1 MAIRSHGKN
10 SRKEGRKMTTV
21 ELSNLPPGAV
31 VRGFL
36 YTDPDHVY
44 GLGDVMEIELPTGW
58 TIDVGWDEDIPDEPF
73 RIVVYREYFGDRGGD
88 FRVRDVDR
96 IVSEVERLAADY
108 SRSIVAIDSKKL
120 ADSEKL
126 AGTIVADSEKVADS
140 KKAAGTVVATL

>member
-1 MAIRSHGKN
+1 
-10 SRKEGRKMTTV
+10 MTIV

-36 YTDPDHVY
+36 YADPDHVY

-58 TIDVGWDEDIPDEPF
+58 TIDVGWDEDIPEEPF
-73 RIVVYREYFGDRGGD
+73 RIVVYREYFGDRVVD
-88 FRVRDVDR
+88 FRVRDIDR
-96 IVSEVERLAADY
+96 IVSEVQRLAADY
-108 SRSIVAIDSKKL
+108 SRSIVATDSEKV

-126 AGTIVADSEKVADS
+126 AGTVVADSDS